1 MLKNSKSFHFV
12 TSLPCLFIFINN
24 YISQDQLIEF
34 LKIKVL
40 LNKNNGFLQYKKWIS
55 LIINKDN
62 K

>member
-1 MLKNSKSFHFV
+1 MLKNSKSFPFV

-40 LNKNNGFLQYKKWIS
+40 LNKNNGFLQYKK
-55 LIINKDN
+55 
-62 K
+62 